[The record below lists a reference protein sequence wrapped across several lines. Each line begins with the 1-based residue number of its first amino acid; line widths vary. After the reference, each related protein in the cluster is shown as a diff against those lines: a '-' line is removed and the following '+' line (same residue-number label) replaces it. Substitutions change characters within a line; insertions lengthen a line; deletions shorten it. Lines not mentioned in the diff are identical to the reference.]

1 LERRRGRLSGLERRH
16 NHGDLKDDTARGD
29 FAFLSSTS
37 LRKVSRQPGS
47 SMYLRFCSSLRT
59 EPSALSSKALLF
71 EPTSPMLRVGALK
84 GEHHDAL
91 EEFSQL
97 EPLVA
102 GLGACAGGHAVVGVG
117 GLVRVVHLVCAPHL
131 KKLMTRVIENLA
143 ESSPTS
149 MASVCSS
156 VSSAPV
162 EDDESAVPLLA

>member
-1 LERRRGRLSGLERRH
+1 
-16 NHGDLKDDTARGD
+16 
-29 FAFLSSTS
+29 
-37 LRKVSRQPGS
+37 
-47 SMYLRFCSSLRT
+47 
-59 EPSALSSKALLF
+59 
-71 EPTSPMLRVGALK
+71 MLRVGALK
-84 GEHHDAL
+84 GEHHDAH

>member
-1 LERRRGRLSGLERRH
+1 
-16 NHGDLKDDTARGD
+16 
-29 FAFLSSTS
+29 
-37 LRKVSRQPGS
+37 
-47 SMYLRFCSSLRT
+47 MRT

-117 GLVRVVHLVCAPHL
+117 GLVRVVHLVRALEDVDDARHREL
-131 KKLMTRVIENLA
+131 GRVEPNIDGERLQLR
-143 ESSPTS
+143 EQR
-149 MASVCSS
+149 AS
-156 VSSAPV
+156 
-162 EDDESAVPLLA
+162 